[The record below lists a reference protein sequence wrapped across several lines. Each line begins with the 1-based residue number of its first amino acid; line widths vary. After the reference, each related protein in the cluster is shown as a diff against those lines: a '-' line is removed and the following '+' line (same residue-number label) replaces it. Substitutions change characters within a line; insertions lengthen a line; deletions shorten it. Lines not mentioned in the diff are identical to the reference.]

1 MEQKATLQPEE
12 KSFMQ
17 GDKVFVDT
25 NIIIYA
31 YDITAGRKHQ
41 IASKILSDM
50 WDSGLGVVSTQVLQE
65 FFVNVTTKIPKPLD
79 IKLAKEIITD
89 LLTWNVVVIDGD
101 FMLSGVEIHLKY
113 QYSFWDSLIIEASI
127 RGGSELLLSED
138 LSHGQIIQGVTI
150 KNPFHNQQGK

>member
-31 YDITAGRKHQ
+31 YDISAGRKQ
-41 IASKILSDM
+41 QMASKILSDM

-79 IKLAKEIITD
+79 IKLAQEIVTD
-89 LLTWNVVVIDGD
+89 LLTWKVVVIDGD
-101 FMLSGVEIHLKY
+101 SILSGVAIHLKY
-113 QYSFWDSLIIEASI
+113 QYSFWDSLIIEAAI

-150 KNPFHNQQGK
+150 KNPFHNQGV